1 MDAQT
6 FLSCLPTNDDDV
18 VSALLLEGV
27 IVDLLSRMGSN
38 CTVVDSIVKVGIRCL
53 TVEVTEIVD
62 WTAVVGFKKGVVEL
76 AEKSTIVLKCKW
88 LQND

>member
-27 IVDLLSRMGSN
+27 VVDLLSPN

-62 WTAVVGFKKGVVEL
+62 STAVVGFKKGVVEL
-76 AEKSTIVLKCKW
+76 AEKSTIVLKCK
-88 LQND
+88 